1 MKITRSNS
9 TSLLNELKRGKEME
23 KKDKGKFYIRTVV
36 KGRDRC
42 LYCGKIAGYP
52 FCEECG
58 DKYEKDYVK
67 RRKENGD
74 EANP

>member
-1 MKITRSNS
+1 
-9 TSLLNELKRGKEME
+9 ME

-36 KGRDRC
+36 IGRDRC

-67 RRKENGD
+67 RRKEEGD

>member
-1 MKITRSNS
+1 
-9 TSLLNELKRGKEME
+9 ME
-23 KKDKGKFYIRTVV
+23 KKDKVIPGVT
-36 KGRDRC
+36 DRC